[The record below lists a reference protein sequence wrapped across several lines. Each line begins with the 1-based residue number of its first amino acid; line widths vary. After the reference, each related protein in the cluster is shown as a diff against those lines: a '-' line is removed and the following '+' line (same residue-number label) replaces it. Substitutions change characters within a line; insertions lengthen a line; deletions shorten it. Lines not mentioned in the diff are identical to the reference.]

1 MNKKKRN
8 RTILWSLAAI
18 VVAACAAMALRHPG
32 LARQA
37 YQKVADGDEPKQ
49 LFTPSASDSIRGQYE
64 FGKPV
69 ESLVNEAGVDTDSTQ
84 QGAQGGKGGG
94 MSRQSVK
101 QKVRAV
107 RSKYHTLQDVY
118 VRYQQAPSAQ
128 LAAQGKKL
136 KDEVNSGI
144 DELMPIARQYDYQK
158 GIDEANDMRRNM
170 QKMNFD

>member
-1 MNKKKRN
+1 MNKNKRKQ
-8 RTILWSLAAI
+8 TILWCVAAI
-18 VVAACAAMALRHPG
+18 AVAACAATAVMHPG
-32 LARQA
+32 AVRRA
-37 YQKVADGDEPKQ
+37 YSKVADDEPKQ
-49 LFTPSASDSIRGQYE
+49 LFTPSASDSTRGQYE

-101 QKVRAV
+101 QKVRTV
-107 RSKYHTLQDVY
+107 RAKYHTLQDVY
-118 VRYQQAPSAQ
+118 ARYQQAPTAQ

>member
-1 MNKKKRN
+1 MNKNKRKK
-8 RTILWSLAAI
+8 TILWCVAAI
-18 VVAACAAMALRHPG
+18 VVAACAATAVLHPG
-32 LARQA
+32 AVKQA
-37 YQKVADGDEPKQ
+37 YSRLTDSEPKQ
-49 LFTPSASDSIRGQYE
+49 LFTPSASDLARGQYE

-107 RSKYHTLQDVY
+107 RAKYRTLQDVY
-118 VRYQQAPSAQ
+118 ARYQQAPSAQ